1 MSEFLKPTVI
11 VSTALGL
18 LRRELV
24 LPSLVWRDAGGDF
37 AGALND
43 TISIRLPA
51 FAKANTRVLRS
62 GTTRQRD
69 NLAEQ
74 KVDVTLNT
82 DVYKD
87 IRISDEEL
95 TLDIK
100 NFGLQVLNPVV
111 AGVAETIEDQLIATI
126 EAATYAKSLSYSYG
140 SDDGWKD
147 LVLPAR
153 ELLNKARVPQAGRVL
168 AVGSGIETELLGTD
182 LFVKANESG
191 GTSALED
198 AVIGRK
204 AGFTVVSVP
213 GLGPDEAY
221 AFHSTAYV
229 MSNRAPLVPSGAP
242 YGASQTYNGMAM
254 RIVRVLD
261 SDAIQD
267 ILAVD
272 SWMGSNVTADPGYF
286 DANGRFVPTDADP
299 GTSIAIA
306 NTSAAVDDQI
316 DTSTPHGFVAGDRV
330 VFTALTGGA
339 GLSTNRSYYVIA
351 ANLAASTFQV
361 STTVGGAAVNFTT
374 DITAGSVRK
383 NGTGLVVRAV
393 KITAS

>member
-1 MSEFLKPTVI
+1 MSTFLKPTRI
-11 VSTALGL
+11 VSTALGV
-18 LRRELV
+18 LRREIV
-24 LPSLVWRDAGGDF
+24 LPALVWRDAAGDF
-37 AGALND
+37 AGAYND

-51 FAKANTRVLRS
+51 YAKANTRALRS

-74 KVDVTLNT
+74 KVDVTLAT

-87 IRISDEEL
+87 IKISDEEL
-95 TLDIK
+95 TLDIA
-100 NFGLQVLNPVV
+100 NFGVQVLTPVMG
-111 AGVAETIEDQLIATI
+111 GVAETLEDQLISTI
-126 EAATYAKSLSYSYG
+126 EGATYAKSISYTYSA
-140 SDDGWKD
+140 DDAWKD

-153 ELLNKARVPQAGRVL
+153 ELLNNARVPQSGRVL
-168 AVGSGIETELLGTD
+168 AVGAGIETELLGTD

-229 MSNRAPLVPSGAP
+229 MSIRSPQVPAGAP
-242 YGASQTYNGMAM
+242 YGATMDYDGFAM
-254 RIVRVLD
+254 RMVRVLD

-267 ILAVD
+267 ILAFD
-272 SWMGSNVTADPGYF
+272 SWLGTNVVKDPGYF
-286 DANGRFVPTDADP
+286 DSNGRWHPTDADDGAP
-299 GTSIAIA
+299 L
-306 NTSAAVDDQI
+306 AATAAAADDI
-316 DTSTPHGFVAGDRV
+316 IHAAAHGYVAGDRV

-339 GLSTNRSYYVIA
+339 GLTTNRDYYVIA
-351 ANLAASTFQV
+351 ANLAANTFQV
-361 STTVGGAAVNFTT
+361 STVAGGAAVNLTS
-374 DITAGSVRK
+374 DLSAGTVQK
-383 NGTGLVVRAV
+383 NGNALLVRAV

>member
-11 VSTALGL
+11 VNTALGV

-24 LPSLVWRDAGGDF
+24 LPTLVWRDAVGDF

-51 FAKANTRVLRS
+51 FSKARTRALRS
-62 GTTRQRD
+62 GDARTRD

-74 KVDVTLNT
+74 KVDVTLST

-87 IRISDEEL
+87 VKISDEEL
-95 TLDIK
+95 SLDIA
-100 NFGLQVLNPVV
+100 NFGMQVLNPVM
-111 AGVAETIEDQLIATI
+111 AGVAESLEDVLISTIEG
-126 EAATYAKSLSYSYG
+126 ATYARSIAYTYG
-140 SDDGWKD
+140 TDNAWKD

-153 ELLNKARVPQAGRVL
+153 ELLNKARVPQTGRVL
-168 AVGSGIETELLGTD
+168 AVGAGIETELLGTD

-204 AGFTVVSVP
+204 AGFTIVSVP
-213 GLGPDEAY
+213 GLDPDEAY
-221 AFHSTAYV
+221 AFHQTAYV
-229 MSNRAPLVPSGAP
+229 MSNRAPIVPAGAP
-242 YGASQTYNGMAM
+242 YGSSSSHAGFAM
-254 RIVRVLD
+254 RIVRVLE
-261 SDAIQD
+261 SSSIED
-267 ILAVD
+267 ILALD
-272 SWMGSNVTADPGYF
+272 SWVGTNVVQDPGYF
-286 DANGRFVPTDADP
+286 DSDGRFIPTDADAGDP
-299 GTSIAIA
+299 VAIA
-306 NTSAAVDDQI
+306 NTSAAADDEI

-339 GLSTNRSYYVIA
+339 GLVTEQEYFVIA

-361 STTVGGAAVNFTT
+361 SATPGGAAVNFTT
-374 DITAGSVRK
+374 DITAGSVQK
-383 NGTGLVVRAV
+383 NANKLLVRSV
-393 KITAS
+393 KITAF

>member
-11 VSTALGL
+11 VQTALGV

-24 LPSLVWRDAGGDF
+24 LPSLVWRDAAGDF

-51 FAKANTRVLRS
+51 YAKARTRALRS
-62 GTTRQRD
+62 GDARTRD

-74 KVDVTLNT
+74 KVDVTLTT

-87 IRISDEEL
+87 IKISDEEL
-95 TLDIK
+95 TLDIR
-100 NFGLQVLNPVV
+100 NFGLQVLNPVM
-111 AGVAETIEDQLIATI
+111 AGVAESLEDQLISTI
-126 EAATYAKSLSYSYG
+126 EGATYAKSIAFTIG
-140 SDDGWKD
+140 TDDAWKD
-147 LVLPAR
+147 LILPAR

-168 AVGSGIETELLGTD
+168 AVGSAIETEMLGTD

-204 AGFTVVSVP
+204 AGFTIVSVP
-213 GLGPDEAY
+213 GLDPDEAY
-221 AFHSTAYV
+221 AFHQTAYV
-229 MSNRAPLVPSGAP
+229 MSNRAPVVPAGAP
-242 YGASQTYNGMAM
+242 FGASTSFDGFAM
-254 RIVRVLD
+254 RIVRVLE
-261 SDAIQD
+261 SSSIED
-267 ILAVD
+267 ILALD
-272 SWMGSNVTADPGYF
+272 SWMGANVTHDPGYF
-286 DANGRFVPTDADP
+286 DSDGRFTPTDADA
-299 GTSIAIA
+299 GLAVAIA
-306 NTSAAVDDQI
+306 NTSAAADDKI
-316 DTSTPHGFVAGDRV
+316 DTAAAHGFVAGDRV

-339 GLSTNRSYYVIA
+339 GLVTNQEYFVIA

-361 STTVGGAAVNFTT
+361 SETLGGAAVDFTT
-374 DITAGSVRK
+374 DITAGSVQK
-383 NGTGLVVRAV
+383 NANGLVVRAV

>member
-24 LPSLVWRDAGGDF
+24 LPTLVWRDAAGDF

-43 TISIRLPA
+43 TISIRLPSY
-51 FAKANTRVLRS
+51 AKARTRQLRS
-62 GTTRQRD
+62 GDARTRD

-74 KVDVTLNT
+74 KVDVTLTT

-87 IRISDEEL
+87 IKISDEEL

-100 NFGLQVLNPVV
+100 NFGLQVLNPVM
-111 AGVAETIEDQLIATI
+111 AGVAESLEDTLISTIEGAP
-126 EAATYAKSLSYSYG
+126 YAKSIAYSYG
-140 SDDGWKD
+140 VDNAWKD

-153 ELLNKARVPQAGRVL
+153 ELLNKARVPANGRVL
-168 AVGSGIETELLGTD
+168 AVGSGVETELLGTD

-213 GLGPDEAY
+213 GLAPDEAY
-221 AFHSTAYV
+221 AFHQTAYV
-229 MSNRAPLVPSGAP
+229 MSNRAPVVPAGAP
-242 YGASQTYNGMAM
+242 FGASMDYNGFAM
-254 RIVRVLD
+254 RIVRILE
-261 SDAIQD
+261 SSSIED
-267 ILAVD
+267 ILAAD
-272 SWMGSNVTADPGYF
+272 SWVGSNVTADPGYF
-286 DANGRFVPTDADP
+286 DSNGRFVPTDADAGAP
-299 GTSIAIA
+299 VALDV
-306 NTSAAVDDQI
+306 SAAADDII
-316 DTSTPHGFVAGDRV
+316 DTLTPHGFVAGDRV

-339 GLSTNRSYYVIA
+339 GLVTKQAYYVIA
-351 ANLAASTFQV
+351 ANLAAQTFQV
-361 STTVGGAAVNFTT
+361 STTPGGAAVNLTT
-374 DITAGSVRK
+374 DATAGSVQK
-383 NGTGLVVRAV
+383 NAEGLVVRAV

>member
-1 MSEFLKPTVI
+1 MSTFLKPTVI
-11 VSTALGL
+11 VSTALGI

-24 LPSLVWRDAGGDF
+24 LPSLVWRDAAGDF
-37 AGALND
+37 AGAFGD

-51 FAKANTRVLRS
+51 YAKANTRALRS

-74 KVDVTLNT
+74 KVDVTLTT

-87 IRISDEEL
+87 IKISDEEL

-100 NFGLQVLNPVV
+100 NFGIQVLNPVM
-111 AGVAETIEDQLIATI
+111 AGVAETLEDQLISTI
-126 EAATYAKSLSYSYG
+126 EGATYAKSIAYSYG
-140 SDDGWKD
+140 SDDAWKD

-204 AGFTVVSVP
+204 GGFTIVSVP
-213 GLGPDEAY
+213 GLGPNEAY
-221 AFHSTAYV
+221 AFHQTAYV
-229 MSNRAPLVPSGAP
+229 MSNRAPVVPSGAP
-242 YGASQTYNGMAM
+242 SGASASFEGFAM
-254 RIVRVLD
+254 RVVQVLD

-267 ILAVD
+267 VLAVD
-272 SWMGSNVTADPGYF
+272 AWTGSNVTADPGYF
-286 DANGRFVPTDADP
+286 DTNGRFVPTDATAGAP
-299 GTSIAIA
+299 LAVT
-306 NTSAAVDDQI
+306 AAAADDI
-316 DTSTPHGFVAGDRV
+316 LHATAHGYVAGDRV
-330 VFTALTGGA
+330 VFTSLTDGA
-339 GLSTNRSYYVIA
+339 GLVTMQAYYVIA
-351 ANLAASTFQV
+351 ANLAANTFQV
-361 STTVGGAAVNFTT
+361 STTPGGAAVNLTT
-374 DITAGSVRK
+374 DLSAGTVQK
-383 NGTGLVVRAV
+383 NAEGLVVRAV